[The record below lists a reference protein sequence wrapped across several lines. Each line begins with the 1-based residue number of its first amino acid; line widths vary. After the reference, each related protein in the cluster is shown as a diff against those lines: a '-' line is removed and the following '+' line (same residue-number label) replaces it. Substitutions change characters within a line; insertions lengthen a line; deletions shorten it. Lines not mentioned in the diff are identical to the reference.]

1 MAAGTHPHTAPS
13 QPLPVHPAQA
23 ARHARL
29 RILLKQ
35 RERARCDGNGGK
47 RGETDA
53 NVAAAPVA
61 ADGPAEAARRS
72 LVEELEAEEAE
83 REARS
88 AKAREKKKAKR
99 QKQRRKKEAAA
110 RAAGRADTPDDVG
123 TATAAVPSTPPSPG
137 QHSTS
142 DESEDSDVPALSPL
156 QPSPLPPPMRASR
169 RPPAESAPSESAVA
183 RKRRVSA
190 VALHGGA
197 MLPTTRPSPS
207 TDRAGRPATPATIR
221 PRAPPTVTRVTTS
234 SPLSLRA
241 QPPLHI
247 RESGAAGT
255 SDGPTPWQRA
265 VAAAPSAWRVVQPA
279 PVPCLPVPSQPD
291 VVHAVASG
299 EEGGADEIAARLSCL
314 FGRPARPGLAAPA
327 GPPRLPEVRGPGDAI
342 GPRSPHQPTTVDGR
356 DPSTGANSL
365 FGAFG
370 SFFSD
375 PNTGF

>member
-1 MAAGTHPHTAPS
+1 MAAGTHAHTAPS

-110 RAAGRADTPDDVG
+110 RAAGHADTPDDAG
-123 TATAAVPSTPPSPG
+123 TSAPPVPSTPPSPDR
-137 QHSTS
+137 HSTS
-142 DESEDSDVPALSPL
+142 DESEGSV
-156 QPSPLPPPMRASR
+156 SR
-169 RPPAESAPSESAVA
+169 RFSPHRCRPLCV
-183 RKRRVSA
+183 RRGV
-190 VALHGGA
+190 H
-197 MLPTTRPSPS
+197 LPNLRRLNRRWR
-207 TDRAGRPATPATIR
+207 DR

-234 SPLSLRA
+234 SPLTLRA
-241 QPPLHI
+241 PSPVQD
-247 RESGAAGT
+247 SGAGT
-255 SDGPTPWQRA
+255 SDGQALWQRA
-265 VAAAPSAWRVVQPA
+265 PAAAPSAWRVTQPA

-299 EEGGADEIAARLSCL
+299 EECGADEIAARLSCL

-327 GPPRLPEVRGPGDAI
+327 GPPRLPEVRAPGGAI
-342 GPRSPHQPTTVDGR
+342 GTRSPHQPTTVDGR
-356 DPSTGANSL
+356 DPSTGAKSL

-375 PNTGF
+375 SNTGF

>member
-1 MAAGTHPHTAPS
+1 MAAGTHAHTAPS

-47 RGETDA
+47 RGETGA

-110 RAAGRADTPDDVG
+110 RAAGRADTPDDAG
-123 TATAAVPSTPPSPG
+123 TSAPPVPSTPPSPDR
-137 QHSTS
+137 HSTS
-142 DESEDSDVPALSPL
+142 DESEGSDVPAVSPL

-169 RPPAESAPSESAVA
+169 RPPAESAPPSESAVA

-190 VALHGGA
+190 VALRGGA
-197 MLPTTRPSPS
+197 TLPAARPSPPAG
-207 TDRAGRPATPATIR
+207 RAGRPAMPATSR

-234 SPLSLRA
+234 SPLTLRA
-241 QPPLHI
+241 PSPVQD
-247 RESGAAGT
+247 SGAGT
-255 SDGPTPWQRA
+255 FDGQALWQRA
-265 VAAAPSAWRVVQPA
+265 PAAAPSAWRVTQPA

-299 EEGGADEIAARLSCL
+299 EECGADEIAARLSCL

-327 GPPRLPEVRGPGDAI
+327 GPPRLPEVRAPGGAI
-342 GPRSPHQPTTVDGR
+342 GTRSPHQPTTVDGR
-356 DPSTGANSL
+356 DPSTGAKSL